1 MLHCLTIWAILIN
14 IAYGVNQDCYF
25 IPDPRLA
32 CVEFI
37 SLSKGVHGCK
47 HLKDSVLVTGISK
60 EWIEIIEINGVETMT
75 EYVRFKDG
83 TCSNKCCGMYT
94 VIKNQKYSK
103 QQNID
108 NFVGSVSFISSEKR
122 GLLHI
127 GLQFG
132 TDLIN
137 SIIKT
142 DHNVGKVTMDC
153 SGNPCV
159 HGQCSNTPNGYYCVC
174 YAGFSGP
181 SCAKAATS
189 LQAATMST
197 AGQELTVK
205 TTLKPC
211 VDEPLINC
219 KDPAICH
226 SPFRGSCPL
235 SCEMCV
241 PVTTKK
247 PCDDN
252 KLVQCQDP
260 TVCSSILKQYCP
272 VSCNLCD
279 SKLLTKTP
287 ISLTTAKP
295 LTPTGWL
302 HVDG

>member
-1 MLHCLTIWAILIN
+1 M
-14 IAYGVNQDCYF
+14 
-25 IPDPRLA
+25 
-32 CVEFI
+32 
-37 SLSKGVHGCK
+37 
-47 HLKDSVLVTGISK
+47 
-60 EWIEIIEINGVETMT
+60 
-75 EYVRFKDG
+75 
-83 TCSNKCCGMYT
+83 
-94 VIKNQKYSK
+94 
-103 QQNID
+103 
-108 NFVGSVSFISSEKR
+108 
-122 GLLHI
+122 

-142 DHNVGKVTMDC
+142 DHKVGTVTMAM
-153 SGNPCV
+153 PITTV
-159 HGQCSNTPNGYYCVC
+159 
-174 YAGFSGP
+174 
-181 SCAKAATS
+181 TS
-189 LQAATMST
+189 LQAATIST
-197 AGQELTVK
+197 TGQELLVK

-241 PVTTKK
+241 PVTTTK
-247 PCDDN
+247 PCADN

-279 SKLLTKTP
+279 SKLLTT
-287 ISLTTAKP
+287 KP
-295 LTPTGWL
+295 PTPTGWL